1 VVDPSQKTQACTPT
15 RWNLYGI
22 YMAARPTCTRS
33 NTTASEATLMIF
45 DYTLGA
51 IVTIA
56 LTVYLVY
63 ALMRPERF

>member
-1 VVDPSQKTQACTPT
+1 
-15 RWNLYGI
+15 
-22 YMAARPTCTRS
+22 MAAQPTCTRS